1 MHPETEKALLNE
13 ATLSLIV
20 GRVQR
25 VNSLTRNLYSS
36 VPHDPPHLLD
46 GITVE
51 RLGKFPPVY
60 PLSEH
65 K

>member
-1 MHPETEKALLNE
+1 M
-13 ATLSLIV
+13 
-20 GRVQR
+20 
-25 VNSLTRNLYSS
+25 NSLMRNLYSS

-46 GITVE
+46 RIKVE
-51 RLGKFPPVY
+51 RLGKFPPVR